1 MNERENAFVF
11 FGPQT
16 LEGPEL
22 QAGDKAP
29 EFTLTNGK
37 MQQVTL
43 GDFAGKPLLLS
54 VAPSLD
60 TSVCSLQGARFNREA
75 AALGEKANVLMITA
89 DLPFAQGR
97 WCGANDAT
105 NIQALSDYRDLSF
118 GTAYG
123 THIKSYRLDSRAVFV
138 VDASGTV
145 RYAEYVP
152 TAGEEPNYDAALDAL
167 KGTLAK

>member
-1 MNERENAFVF
+1 MTERENAFEF

-16 LEGPEL
+16 LVGPEL
-22 QAGDKAP
+22 KPGDKAP
-29 EFTLTNGK
+29 DFSLTNNK
-37 MQQVTL
+37 MQPVTL

-60 TSVCSLQGARFNREA
+60 TSVCSIQGAHFNQEA
-75 AALGEKANVLMITA
+75 AALGDKANVVMVTA

-105 NIQALSDYRDLSF
+105 NLQTLSDYRELSF
-118 GTAYG
+118 GSAYG
-123 THIKSYRLDSRAVFV
+123 TNIKQFRLDSRAVFV
-138 VDASGTV
+138 VDAAGTV

-152 TAGEEPNYDAALDAL
+152 HVAQEPHYEDALDAL
-167 KGTLAK
+167 RAALS

>member
-1 MNERENAFVF
+1 MTERENAFVF

-22 QAGDKAP
+22 KAGDKAP
-29 EFTLTNGK
+29 DFTLTNNK

-60 TSVCSLQGARFNREA
+60 TNVCSIQGARFNQEA
-75 AALGEKANVLMITA
+75 AALGDKASVVMITA

-105 NIQALSDYRDLSF
+105 NLQTLSDYRDLSF
-118 GTAYG
+118 GTAFG
-123 THIKSYRLDSRAVFV
+123 TNIKNFRLDSRAVFV
-138 VDASGTV
+138 VDAGGTV

-152 TAGEEPNYDAALDAL
+152 TAGEEPNYVAAISAL
-167 KGTLAK
+167 KGVVQE

>member
-1 MNERENAFVF
+1 MSERENAFVF

-16 LEGPEL
+16 LVGPQL

-43 GDFAGKPLLLS
+43 GDFAGRPLLLS

-60 TSVCSLQGARFNREA
+60 TGVCSRQGARFNQEA
-75 AALGEKANVLMITA
+75 AALGEKANVLMVTA
-89 DLPFAQGR
+89 DLPYAQGR

-105 NIQALSDYRDLSF
+105 NIQALSDYRDMSF

-123 THIKSYRLDSRAVFV
+123 TYIKSYRLDSRAVFV
-138 VDASGTV
+138 VDADGIV

-152 TAGEEPNYDAALDAL
+152 TIAEEPNYDAAMSAL
-167 KGTLAK
+167 RAATG